1 MFRKALAQM
10 AGLALALTIV
20 TPTGTVAADDAVVF
34 ATTGVICDNVTPGAR
49 PQFEWA
55 INNGTDSVVHA
66 TLYIDGAPSRH
77 MTVQPHT
84 SQARFKR
91 FEHRHW
97 VMVTADGVVLFA
109 KRVTACRINR

>member
-10 AGLALALTIV
+10 AGLVLALTIV
-20 TPTGTVAADDAVVF
+20 NPIAAVAADDAVVF
-34 ATTGVICDNVTPGAR
+34 ATTGVLCDNVTPGAR
-49 PQFEWA
+49 TQFEWA
-55 INNGTDSVVHA
+55 INNGSDSIVHA

-84 SQARFKR
+84 AQARLKR

-97 VMVTADGVVLFA
+97 VMVTADGVVLFV
-109 KRVTACRINR
+109 KHITACRINR